1 MHFYLE
7 SLFAGEG
14 FAGAQQ
20 CNACWCSLFKAVGGF
35 LGWGYDFEKL
45 KDILANA
52 VCGLF
57 LGWGYDMSTI
67 IITFALTIPTHY

>member
-20 CNACWCSLFKAVGGF
+20 CNACWRSLFKAVGGNPA
-35 LGWGYDFEKL
+35 G
-45 KDILANA
+45 LAA
-52 VCGLF
+52 EHCT
-57 LGWGYDMSTI
+57 M
-67 IITFALTIPTHY
+67 